1 MSSLVAL
8 VGNPR
13 GGSRTHLAAVAAAE
27 AVGRR
32 VGHEAAPEVVDLS
45 AIGPHLFSQTPS
57 PIVEVALELVAGA
70 QVLVVASPTYKATYT
85 GLLKAFLDRLPG
97 GALTGTVALP
107 LLVMGSPRHALAV
120 ELHLRPVLVELGALV
135 PTPGLALL
143 EAEIPDLDRVVAEWT
158 DRVAPQVSA
167 ALGQPHPGRLVEPT

>member
-1 MSSLVAL
+1 MSFTVI

-13 GGSRTHLAAVAAAE
+13 PASRTATAAAAAARAVA
-27 AVGRR
+27 
-32 VGHEAAPEVVDLS
+32 EAAGLTDAPDVVDLS
-45 AIGPHLFSQTPS
+45 AFGP
-57 PIVEVALELVAGA
+57 ALLEDPAPQAVTDALDRVRASD
-70 QVLVVASPTYKATYT
+70 LLLVASPTYKGTYT

>member
-1 MSSLVAL
+1 MSSLVVL

-32 VGHEAAPEVVDLS
+32 IGHETAPEVVDLS
-45 AIGPHLFSQTPS
+45 AIGPHLFAPGPS
-57 PIVEVALELVAGA
+57 PTVEVALELVAGA
-70 QVLVVASPTYKATYT
+70 QVLLVASPTYKATYT

-107 LLVMGSPRHALAV
+107 LLVMGSPGTPWPSSCTCVPCWSSWARSCPLPAWPCW
-120 ELHLRPVLVELGALV
+120 RPRS
-135 PTPGLALL
+135 PTSTGSSPTG
-143 EAEIPDLDRVVAEWT
+143 R
-158 DRVAPQVSA
+158 SA
-167 ALGQPHPGRLVEPT
+167 SSRR